1 MSAASGIDSPV
12 RTASGRAIRTPRIWV
27 TARTPSSGARRVVS
41 PPRKSETPQP
51 NAEPSPRTTTA
62 TEGGSTSGRVACW
75 LSGRLAGSR
84 LGRLL
89 HPSGLGP
96 IEVPRQCRR
105 GGQDADLVGRLC
117 ITRRPPQGN
126 DLEVAADLLEQ
137 RQRPLATLLVERDE
151 WIVEHQRRG

>member
-62 TEGGSTSGRVACW
+62 AEGGSTSGRVACW

-89 HPSGLGP
+89 HRGGLGP
-96 IEVPRQCRR
+96 IEVRRQCLR
-105 GGQDADLVGRLC
+105 GGADADLFGRLFL
-117 ITRRPPQGN
+117 TRRRRPG
-126 DLEVAADLLEQ
+126 DELEVRAGLL
-137 RQRPLATLLVERDE
+137 
-151 WIVEHQRRG
+151 